1 LFTSSLHSQA
11 TLLLSGCVLN
21 RKYRLGGRDN
31 YSNFAKAE
39 DISGTAN
46 EENQRSC
53 MSKKEGTHAKRRI
66 NALHISILV
75 QPDDYRWLENSSENL
90 HILVKD
96 SE

>member
-1 LFTSSLHSQA
+1 
-11 TLLLSGCVLN
+11 
-21 RKYRLGGRDN
+21 
-31 YSNFAKAE
+31 
-39 DISGTAN
+39 
-46 EENQRSC
+46 

-96 SE
+96 SEWVIPNRKLSEAEIEARILHRENC